1 MTSHSPI
8 RTIFFDLGSTL
19 MYYDGQWPDAL
30 YQAIEELGAALQQ
43 AGLRLNLAE
52 FLPEF
57 QRRMNAYFIQRDDE
71 YLEYTTEHIL
81 QNLLADVGHPDVPVE
96 LQRGAL
102 RRMYAITQAHW
113 HREADT
119 LPTLEALKAAGYRLG
134 LISNASDAADVHAL
148 IDKAQIRPYFQSIVI
163 SAEIGRRKPAAQIF
177 EVALRE
183 TGSTPDESLMVGDWL
198 PADVAGA
205 HNLGM
210 RAVWIARHVDTLENR
225 ALAEQ
230 LRPEGIVHTLSEL
243 PALLERWKM
252 EG

>member
-1 MTSHSPI
+1 MTSPIPI

-30 YQAIEELGAALQQ
+30 YRAIEQLGHALQQ
-43 AGLRLNLAE
+43 AGLQLDLSE

-71 YLEYTTEHIL
+71 YLEYTTEFIL
-81 QNLLADVGHPDVPVE
+81 QNQLADFGYPDVAIDI
-96 LQRGAL
+96 QRSAL
-102 RRMYAITQAHW
+102 ASMYAVTQAHW
-113 HREADT
+113 HREEDT
-119 LPTLEALKAAGYRLG
+119 LPTLEALRQAGYRLG

-148 IDKAQIRPYFQSIVI
+148 IDKAQIRAFFHSIVI
-163 SAEIGRRKPAAQIF
+163 SAEVGRRKPAPQIF

-183 TGSTPDESLMVGDWL
+183 TDSTPDQSLMVGDWL
-198 PADVAGA
+198 PADITGA
-205 HNLGM
+205 HNMGM

-230 LRPEGIVHTLSEL
+230 LRPAAIIHALAEL
-243 PALLERWKM
+243 PPLLERWEK
-252 EG
+252 ER

>member
-1 MTSHSPI
+1 MTSQIPI

-30 YQAIEELGAALQQ
+30 YQAIEQLGQALRQ
-43 AGLRLNLAE
+43 AGLQLNLPE

-71 YLEYTTEHIL
+71 YLEYTTEFIL
-81 QNLLADVGHPDVPVE
+81 QNQLADFGYPHVPIE
-96 LQRGAL
+96 TQRGAL
-102 RRMYAITQAHW
+102 ASMYAVTQAHW
-113 HREADT
+113 HREDDT

-163 SAEIGRRKPAAQIF
+163 SAEVGRRKPAPQIF
-177 EVALRE
+177 GVALRE
-183 TGSTPDESLMVGDWL
+183 TNSAPGESLMVGDWL
-198 PADVAGA
+198 PADIAGA

-225 ALAEQ
+225 TLAEQ
-230 LRPEGIVHTLSEL
+230 LRPEAIIHSLAGL
-243 PALLERWKM
+243 PPLLERWKN
-252 EG
+252 EE